1 MIKLAQRTALVAIL
15 ALGAFTGTASAQKVA
30 AVDIKAV
37 LAALPEAMAADQ
49 QIQATSKIWTDSLQT
64 MRTQYQA
71 KQDTY
76 AKLGETAS
84 ADYKKKEAEDLQ
96 DLADRFSKFQESK
109 FGKEGELAQMQTK
122 LLQPIY
128 DKLRASLQTYAKKE
142 KVSVIIDKGAAVYVD
157 ESADLTAKFQEYL
170 KAQAAK

>member
-1 MIKLAQRTALVAIL
+1 MIKLAQRTALVAFL

-30 AVDIKAV
+30 AVDIKTV
-37 LAALPEAMAADQ
+37 LAAMPEAQAADQ
-49 QIQATSKIWTDSLQT
+49 QIQAASKMWTDSLQN

-84 ADYKKKEAEDLQ
+84 ADYKKKEADDLQ
-96 DLADRFSKFQESK
+96 GLADQFTKFQEAK

-128 DKLRASLQTYAKKE
+128 DKLRASLQAYAKKE